1 MVLCK
6 RILENNLSISLKN
19 EFTGGNLW
27 RPCFLTGARQFW
39 RFWLFS
45 YKFGYFQKLSEVS
58 YCKKCTKN
66 VNKRS
71 TITNI
76 SESHETDR
84 SIMAAVLKIL
94 GLALTGN
101 LKETRLPITF
111 LMLFM
116 MSAQSNL
123 NNIACRTLNFYENMR

>member
-6 RILENNLSISLKN
+6 KIVENNLSISLKN
-19 EFTGGNLW
+19 KFTGGDLW
-27 RPCFLTGARQFW
+27 RPCFLTGACQFW

-58 YCKKCTKN
+58 HCKKCTKN

-76 SESHETDR
+76 SESHET
-84 SIMAAVLKIL
+84 AVLKIL
-94 GLALTGN
+94 GLNLTGN
-101 LKETRLPITF
+101 LKETRLPTTF

-116 MSAQSNL
+116 KSAQWNL
-123 NNIACRTLNFYENMR
+123 NNIACRTLNFYKNMR